1 MGNSERVLWI
11 VVECTCRILGISTAT
26 VLCAV
31 GVETL
36 QQGEFH
42 SLAIYLL
49 VSSVGIM
56 LFELAYFVDALLLM
70 CLPCPPD
77 WQVFLLW
84 GKMARLGGFQKFLY
98 YSIMSVVCF
107 LHPVLVWHA
116 IIPGTMLL
124 VTAFFNFILSKKAK
138 AESPKGPQDSYNDQ
152 GLTTVCVTERGGSGN
167 NFSFFHMMGSRRGTG
182 LALTSRDRC
191 LGLGERGETIQ
202 AMLELEQTAAPKET
216 ERQRRRWKDR
226 RQVCLTGRQGPVER
240 EMEEFERYCE
250 PEPETSSDTAPM
262 ITD

>member
-1 MGNSERVLWI
+1 MYFLSILFEAIIVLSDPK
-11 VVECTCRILGISTAT
+11 RMY
-26 VLCAV
+26 VLR
-31 GVETL
+31 
-36 QQGEFH
+36 
-42 SLAIYLL
+42 

-116 IIPGTMLL
+116 IIPGTMMLPGYKMQDALKTPPTEVLL
-124 VTAFFNFILSKKAK
+124 QFSVRNVVEVPCFFFSWFQ
-138 AESPKGPQDSYNDQ
+138 GPS
-152 GLTTVCVTERGGSGN
+152 
-167 NFSFFHMMGSRRGTG
+167 
-182 LALTSRDRC
+182 
-191 LGLGERGETIQ
+191 
-202 AMLELEQTAAPKET
+202 APKET